1 MSHSDD
7 DADEVNRMVR
17 EIQGLMRQR
26 EEYERNDALEGVIEC
41 NGELSEKRVKLKK
54 FCTDKAIPLPTL
66 IQ

>member
-7 DADEVNRMVR
+7 DTDEVNRMVR
-17 EIQGLMRQR
+17 EIQGLMRER

-41 NGELSEKRVKLKK
+41 NGELSGKRVKLKK
-54 FCTDKAIPLPTL
+54 FCTDKDIPFPKL